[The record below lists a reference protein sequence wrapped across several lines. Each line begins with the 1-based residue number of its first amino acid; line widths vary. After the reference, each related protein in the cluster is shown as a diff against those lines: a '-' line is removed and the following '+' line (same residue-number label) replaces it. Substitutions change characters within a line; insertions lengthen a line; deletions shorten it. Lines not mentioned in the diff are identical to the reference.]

1 MTDSNRLM
9 FGVLQVQSMLG
20 PNLLRTYFKNVCS
33 SLCSGALVDNLALF
47 KSLPVVESMHNIA
60 TPKRIST
67 YRLSIFQR
75 PI

>member
-1 MTDSNRLM
+1 MTGSNRLM
-9 FGVLQVQSMLG
+9 FGVLQAQSILG

-33 SLCSGALVDNLALF
+33 SLFSGSPVDNLALF
-47 KSLPVVESMHNIA
+47 KSLPVVESMHNVD

-67 YRLSIFQR
+67 YHLSTFQR